1 MPRDSKVLPV
11 AEFLYQ
17 FLIFLNDGIV
27 ARKSELLYPS
37 AAFKP
42 AQTENRLE
50 CVLRNIHRY
59 NEHIERHIGKKSE
72 IDDRG
77 YAQ

>member
-1 MPRDSKVLPV
+1 MLPV

-27 ARKSELLYPS
+27 ARKSELFYPS
-37 AAFKP
+37 AAFKS

-50 CVLRNIHRY
+50 CVLRNIHCY
-59 NEHIERHIGKKSE
+59 NEHIERHIGKKAE
-72 IDDRG
+72 IDNRG
-77 YAQ
+77 YAQQKQ